1 MDQLRTYQVFLKLP
15 SNQRTKSTYSA
26 TKVML
31 TEVIDK
37 SQQGLA
43 FAGFVVS
50 TYFFLD
56 YTL

>member
-1 MDQLRTYQVFLKLP
+1 MDQLRTYQVFLKFP
-15 SNQRTKSTYSA
+15 SNQRIILNHSA

-56 YTL
+56 RIL